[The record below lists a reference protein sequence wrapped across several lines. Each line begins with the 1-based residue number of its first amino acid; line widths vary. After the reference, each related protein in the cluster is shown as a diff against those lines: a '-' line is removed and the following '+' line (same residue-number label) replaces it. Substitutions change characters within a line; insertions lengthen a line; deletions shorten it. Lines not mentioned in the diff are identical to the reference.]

1 MWGTK
6 RVDFHLNW
14 PKWFGWEAGFGFWAM
29 YVWANLLNR
38 RHLSSAEQSSSQKEA
53 TADDSDNGASG
64 YTDWD
69 CIFHLHFKMQMSRRV
84 VLWISFPSPSETS
97 PPHHHRIQFQNVSM
111 AQMRTNLYA
120 RTLWIRYPLVK
131 WLNVSL
137 AACSP
142 HKCAQINYPY
152 LSFYLGFH
160 IKSSFA
166 TSESI

>member
-38 RHLSSAEQSSSQKEA
+38 RHLSSAEQSSSRKEA

-97 PPHHHRIQFQNVSM
+97 SPP
-111 AQMRTNLYA
+111 
-120 RTLWIRYPLVK
+120 TLAGFNSRMPRWRRCALICMPALFGFVIR
-131 WLNVSL
+131 WLN
-137 AACSP
+137 
-142 HKCAQINYPY
+142 
-152 LSFYLGFH
+152 G
-160 IKSSFA
+160 
-166 TSESI
+166 